1 VTHAG
6 LQSRFITNNSH
17 HYPNSVHNSDDPN
30 VSGAPSTVNQ
40 SSTPAPSAMSGRLT
54 SEIGE
59 ISSPFVVRLHSTPS
73 SQKSGNKAKTPPIAA
88 STPPVSLQTKTAMSI
103 DDKSAPR
110 PDPNSASNSGLE
122 AHSRSEENTV
132 KPLIRHVSETKVQ
145 KNEQI
150 LSPKYQERIQETFN
164 RPIYSY
170 AQVAKGRSAVAPSP
184 SRPNAHRSSHS
195 TPISQNLGP
204 NGYVPNSGQVV
215 GSSNSTSSGPVPPSP
230 FLISQPSVSS
240 GRVPPKLGALGN
252 ELMYGSIDGDGDVS
266 LPLFLFAP
274 IIMLIAFL

>member
-1 VTHAG
+1 MTHAG
-6 LQSRFITNNSH
+6 LQSRFTTNNSH
-17 HYPNSVHNSDDPN
+17 HYPNSVYNSDDPN
-30 VSGAPSTVNQ
+30 ISSAPSTVNQ

-54 SEIGE
+54 SEIAE

-73 SQKSGNKAKTPPIAA
+73 SQKSGNKTKTPPIVA

-122 AHSRSEENTV
+122 AHSGSEENTV
-132 KPLIRHVSETKVQ
+132 KPLIRLVSETKVQ

-150 LSPKYQERIQETFN
+150 LSPKYQEGIQETFN

-184 SRPNAHRSSHS
+184 SRPNAHRSPHS
-195 TPISQNLGP
+195 TPISQNFGP
-204 NGYVPNSGQVV
+204 NGYVPNSSQVCW
-215 GSSNSTSSGPVPPSP
+215 
-230 FLISQPSVSS
+230 F
-240 GRVPPKLGALGN
+240 
-252 ELMYGSIDGDGDVS
+252 
-266 LPLFLFAP
+266 
-274 IIMLIAFL
+274 